1 MKLQNQLKKEKVK
14 LIKKFSENETEENVM
29 KNNFVQNR
37 NLSVESQLNEKRKIK
52 ANEKKENLEKDES
65 DSNKNLK
72 RKEKSKTANVVNK
85 LSSEKSDNLNLA
97 SVDFKEKENSQIP
110 TQNLENVKKISIKN
124 PNGKK
129 EEWKVKN

>member
-1 MKLQNQLKKEKVK
+1 MLWAKILDFEIIRLLINASSITEKVITVICQF
-14 LIKKFSENETEENVM
+14 LFT
-29 KNNFVQNR
+29 R
-37 NLSVESQLNEKRKIK
+37 LSTIKIK